1 MDLVCLF
8 LLTPQRE
15 GLQRQK
21 LKELNQEEMRGTR
34 SKI

>member
-1 MDLVCLF
+1 MDLVGLF

-21 LKELNQEEMRGTR
+21 LKELIQEEMCGTR